1 MSGETIKEFLVGLGF
16 EVDQGSL
23 NKFNSGLKKATIVVT
38 ALGAAATAAAGLI
51 TKFVTGVAQDFDAI
65 SDLGGRVNA
74 TAHEIME
81 LGYVATL
88 TDSSV
93 EAVASSLDGLNRTM
107 GEASM
112 GMGRGKVVFEQLGIS
127 LKDANGNMKTTAA
140 MMAEIGDTIKDLSR
154 QEQVAILSK
163 LGIDPTMIGALTGD
177 VAQLRAEFNQIYS
190 DLEIDANAAAQASS
204 DFMDSV
210 GRLSFVFDA
219 LRKAVALKF
228 MGQIQGG
235 IDRMRKLLVEN
246 MPKIVNAITPII
258 NMILRI
264 AEAFIAVVA
273 RIAQFAG
280 VLIGWFNRI
289 NDATGGW
296 AGYILAAAA
305 AWKYLNLAFLA
316 SPIGLL
322 LSLAAIVLLLIDDF
336 LTFKEGGDSLI
347 DWGSNFGILMQV
359 VTSILTGLLAGF
371 LAVKGAIL
379 AKAAVLAIAKGA
391 MAAYTAVVTGVKVA
405 LGFAKGAMAL
415 FNAVMLA
422 NPIGLVIAAVAG
434 LIAIG
439 YLLISNWDTVKDW
452 FIGLW
457 DWFSEKFPNISGFIT
472 ATFEKASA
480 LVLAIFQAVK
490 DWFSTLI
497 GWYAEAFGAI
507 VGFVSEPFQAAAS
520 AVLNIFQ
527 GVKDWFAGFLD
538 WIMAGFDKIKGVA
551 DAVTGFAGKA
561 TDAVSQGAS
570 NAWGSVKGW
579 FGGGENNAAPPSAPS
594 PQAAAT
600 LGGMNQTVSQ
610 NTEIIVQGASDP
622 QATAR
627 AVSGQQNRVNADL
640 TRNLAGA
647 AR

>member
-16 EVDQGSL
+16 EVEQGSL
-23 NKFNSGLKKATIVVT
+23 NKFNDGLKKATIAIT
-38 ALGAAATAAAGLI
+38 AVGAAATAAAGLI
-51 TKFVTGVAQDFDAI
+51 TKFVTGVASDFDAI

-81 LGYVATL
+81 LGYVASL

-177 VAQLRAEFNQIYS
+177 VAALRAEFNQIYS

-210 GRLSFVFDA
+210 GRLQFVFDA

-228 MGQIQGG
+228 MGQIQQG
-235 IDRMRKLLVEN
+235 IDRFRKLLVEN

-258 NMILRI
+258 NIILRI
-264 AEAFIAVVA
+264 AEAFIAIVA
-273 RIAQFAG
+273 RVAQFAG

-316 SPIGLL
+316 SPIGIL
-322 LSLAAIVLLLIDDF
+322 LSLAAVVALLIDDF

-347 DWGSNFGILMQV
+347 DWGSGFGIMMQV
-359 VTSILTGLLAGF
+359 VTSILAGLLAGI
-371 LAVKGAIL
+371 LAVKGAVL
-379 AKAAVLAIAKGA
+379 AKAAVLSFVKGV
-391 MAAYTAVVTGVKVA
+391 MAAWAAVVKGTTVV
-405 LGFAKGAMAL
+405 LGFAKTAMAL

-439 YLLISNWDTVKDW
+439 YLLIANWDTVKEW
-452 FIGLW
+452 FVGLW
-457 DWFSEKFPNISGFIT
+457 DWFAGTFPNIAGFIT
-472 ATFEKASA
+472 NTF
-480 LVLAIFQAVK
+480 Q
-490 DWFSTLI
+490 T
-497 GWYAEAFGAI
+497 
-507 VGFVSEPFQAAAS
+507 AAD
-520 AVLNIFQ
+520 AVLGIFQ

-538 WIMAGFDKIKGVA
+538 WIMAGFDKVKGVA
-551 DAVTGFAGKA
+551 DAVTGFAGGVADK
-561 TDAVSQGAS
+561 VSEGAS

-579 FGGGENNAAPPSAPS
+579 FGGGDTAPPSAPS

-600 LGGMNQTVSQ
+600 LGGMNQNVSQ
-610 NTEIIVQGASDP
+610 NTEIIVQGAGDP

>member
-23 NKFNSGLKKATIVVT
+23 NKFNDGLKKATIAIT
-38 ALGAAATAAAGLI
+38 AVGAAATAAAG
-51 TKFVTGVAQDFDAI
+51 FVAKMVTDVAKDFDAI

-81 LGYVATL
+81 LGYVASL

-177 VAQLRAEFNQIYS
+177 VAELRAEFNQIYS

-210 GRLSFVFDA
+210 GRLNFVFDA

-258 NMILRI
+258 QVILRI
-264 AEAFIAVVA
+264 AEAFIAIVA

-289 NDATGGW
+289 NDATDGW
-296 AGYILAAAA
+296 AGYILAAAL

-316 SPIGLL
+316 SPIGII
-322 LSLAAIVLLLIDDF
+322 LSLVAAIGLLIDDF
-336 LTFKEGGDSLI
+336 MTWKEGGDSLI
-347 DWGSNFGILMQV
+347 DWSAWEPPITAVINIVKVMADAIVNAFGYIMDIGKALMAL
-359 VTSILTGLLAGF
+359 LTGDFSGAWDALGSAGRRIVAQFGFVKDIFNEVIDVIKWLAELLFGD
-371 LAVKGAIL
+371 LS
-379 AKAAVLAIAKGA
+379 AAWEA
-391 MAAYTAVVTGVKVA
+391 MGAVVDKVVGGVLRA
-405 LGFAKGAMAL
+405 I
-415 FNAVMLA
+415 NAVR
-422 NPIGLVIAAVAG
+422 
-434 LIAIG
+434 
-439 YLLISNWDTVKDW
+439 D
-452 FIGLW
+452 
-457 DWFSEKFPNISGFIT
+457 
-472 ATFEKASA
+472 
-480 LVLAIFQAVK
+480 
-490 DWFSTLI
+490 
-497 GWYAEAFGAI
+497 
-507 VGFVSEPFQAAAS
+507 AAS
-520 AVLNIFQ
+520 AVSN
-527 GVKDWFAGFLD
+527 FAG
-538 WIMAGFDKIKGVA
+538 GVGSSVA
-551 DAVTGFAGKA
+551 DTASSAWQGTKSFFGFGN
-561 TDAVSQGAS
+561 D
-570 NAWGSVKGW
+570 
-579 FGGGENNAAPPSAPS
+579 AAPPSAPS

-600 LGGMNQTVSQ
+600 LGGMNQNVSQ
-610 NTEIIVQGASDP
+610 NTEIIVQGAADP

-627 AVSGQQNRVNADL
+627 AVSGQQSRVNADL